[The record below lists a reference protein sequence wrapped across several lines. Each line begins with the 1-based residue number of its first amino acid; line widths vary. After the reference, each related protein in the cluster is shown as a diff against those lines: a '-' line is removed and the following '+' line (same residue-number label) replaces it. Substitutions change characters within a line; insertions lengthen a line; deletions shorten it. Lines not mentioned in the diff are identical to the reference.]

1 MITNY
6 LFDWDGTLAKTL
18 DVWFDAYKLLLK
30 DRNIVLKNDSDIVK
44 KAFGKWEE
52 GLIALGIVDS
62 GIAIKQLLEIGNS
75 NLINSE
81 LYPNVVEVLTK
92 LKEQNKKIALITSS
106 PSELLLPVL
115 KKNNLDK
122 YFDHIVTR
130 YDVKEGKP
138 NPESAFKALDAINGK
153 AQESL
158 IIGDTESDILT
169 GKNANIKTVLYL
181 PDHNLKFYEK
191 EYLNSFKPDY
201 VIDDLLLILSI

>member
-18 DVWFDAYKLLLK
+18 DVWFDAYKLLLN
-30 DRNIVLKNDSDIVK
+30 DRNIVLKNESDIVK

-52 GLIALGIVDS
+52 GLKALGIVDS
-62 GIAIKQLLEIGNS
+62 NIAIKQLLEIGNS

-92 LKEQNKKIALITSS
+92 LREEGKKVALITSS

-138 NPESAFKALDAINGK
+138 NPESAFKALEFLNGK
-153 AQESL
+153 VEESL
-158 IIGDTESDILT
+158 IIGDTESDIQT
-169 GKNANIKTVLYL
+169 GKNANIKTVLFL

-191 EYLNSFKPDY
+191 DYLNSFKPDY
-201 VIDDLLLILSI
+201 VIDDLMKVLEI